1 LKGCPSDWAVLIQAV
16 HDRRNVGIRFLDM
29 SQRKR
34 EQVEQLIA
42 EIAEM
47 EKKQPD
53 PADSAEGTMGGEN

>member
-1 LKGCPSDWAVLIQAV
+1 
-16 HDRRNVGIRFLDM
+16 LDM

-47 EKKQPD
+47 EEKQAG
-53 PADSAEGTMGGEN
+53 PAD

>member
-1 LKGCPSDWAVLIQAV
+1 
-16 HDRRNVGIRFLDM
+16 M

-47 EKKQPD
+47 EEKQAG
-53 PADSAEGTMGGEN
+53 PAD